1 MPYVKQAYFVRMFP
15 EDFESLKRLL
25 MILHV
30 EGSNGLSDEAIRLWA
45 ELNKYDKAP
54 LLPAVEMYEPGEE
67 FPYQDFLE
75 V

>member
-1 MPYVKQAYFVRMFP
+1 MPYVRQAYFVRMFP
-15 EDFESLKRLL
+15 EDLAALKR
-25 MILHV
+25 ILWTVHV
-30 EGSNGLSDEAIRLWA
+30 NDYHYSDEAIRLWA

-67 FPYQDFLE
+67 FEFQNFLE